1 VNFWV
6 YCFLVPGI
14 QNSAWFFQIRPDI
27 LREGSGFAF
36 GDEAGIFRCP
46 RSIPQGVCLYPEQK
60 MQKDRPAAA
69 GSHLDFGFSIV
80 HSLVILFDG
89 AS

>member
-14 QNSAWFFQIRPDI
+14 QNSVWFFQIRPDI
-27 LREGSGFAF
+27 LREISGFAF
-36 GDEAGIFRCP
+36 ADEAGIFRCP

-69 GSHLDFGFSIV
+69 GRYLDSGFSIV